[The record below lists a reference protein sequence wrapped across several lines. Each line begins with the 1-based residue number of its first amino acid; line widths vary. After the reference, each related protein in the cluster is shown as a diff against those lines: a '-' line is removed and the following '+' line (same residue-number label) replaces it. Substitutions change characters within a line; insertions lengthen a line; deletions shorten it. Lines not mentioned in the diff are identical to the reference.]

1 MARLRGKGLP
11 EESLPLLG
19 GPEEAAP
26 TSKVETNEQKAPT
39 DELKAQKAA
48 HRQEFADALKMIHPS
63 DSPEDVAARHAAWS
77 KYRYTEPA
85 QAKAQEPV
93 PAEPEPKAIQE
104 PYDRAKGFVKGI
116 TQPIRDLGGVAK
128 AMSSGSN
135 EATNRVVD
143 ELNRREVLPKP
154 YEKGSL
160 EVPKLVRPVIF
171 GEQKP
176 SVIKDLPRD
185 VHGKGFV
192 NTFQHYMESPH
203 NTEEPV
209 FGAGKTPTQDAQ
221 MAIVSMVHNMNNMGK
236 MFRDVFRTTNV
247 EDNSTEMQA
256 VAKPL
261 FDKFAKA
268 AAKLDPLRAQ
278 RDALEKAVEKA
289 TKKGTGIDEAKSALN
304 DWDAKNG
311 DALKQ
316 ATSEMGTINDAHQA
330 MLRDFASKYGDA
342 RVALAAEYAPDKVPD
357 WIKLS
362 PDEQVATAKFREAMK
377 AYKDRMDKLGIPTLE
392 GNYATHLTKYL
403 ADDTGS
409 PQERRSPREVL
420 SFAHREEGSSQW
432 LPSAH
437 AAAAD
442 YIPNA
447 SRKIAMQEF
456 YNKWRPMIDPK
467 NMDGLANPASPNYA
481 PNASKY
487 LTEMFKALDSPDAH
501 NFIDKAFNRLRSYEN
516 AKLLFGSIRTAWK
529 HLGGKLPSL
538 LAQNDVWT
546 APGALGQVKALVGKL
561 STDSPIRTAIDNLG
575 GNTVDWAKKAQLVSY
590 FANTREILGMLREN
604 PFTSAVEEARR
615 YGVGNAKTN
624 KMFVKMF
631 GNKAPDVLANVRH
644 GIQTVS
650 SNPVA
655 LTEAWENGLDLLSSI
670 EKAHGHGMSPQES
683 IPAFLNNILDFNFR
697 GGADSPLIIKDQRTR
712 NWVQF
717 VQTPIK
723 LAELKAKLI
732 RNAWNGGEDLYGTDH
747 TANLVKHVVMTG
759 IALAA
764 AKKAGVNLV
773 DSILHL
779 PFVNADQ
786 GGRLVR
792 MAYFGAKMN
801 ILNDPDARRKFN
813 EAKLAFIGSPQ
824 KTIVG
829 SPIFDLAKDVNTAAT
844 TGVPGLVKQTP
855 IFSQIKAIATG
866 KPPEGFDSVGA
877 YLTGERTERSKKAQE
892 GRAIRAG
899 ALEERYQRKSEG
911 RR

>member
-1 MARLRGKGLP
+1 
-11 EESLPLLG
+11 
-19 GPEEAAP
+19 
-26 TSKVETNEQKAPT
+26 
-39 DELKAQKAA
+39 
-48 HRQEFADALKMIHPS
+48 
-63 DSPEDVAARHAAWS
+63 
-77 KYRYTEPA
+77 
-85 QAKAQEPV
+85 
-93 PAEPEPKAIQE
+93 
-104 PYDRAKGFVKGI
+104 
-116 TQPIRDLGGVAK
+116 
-128 AMSSGSN
+128 
-135 EATNRVVD
+135 
-143 ELNRREVLPKP
+143 
-154 YEKGSL
+154 
-160 EVPKLVRPVIF
+160 
-171 GEQKP
+171 
-176 SVIKDLPRD
+176 
-185 VHGKGFV
+185 
-192 NTFQHYMESPH
+192 
-203 NTEEPV
+203 
-209 FGAGKTPTQDAQ
+209 
-221 MAIVSMVHNMNNMGK
+221 
-236 MFRDVFRTTNV
+236 
-247 EDNSTEMQA
+247 
-256 VAKPL
+256 
-261 FDKFAKA
+261 
-268 AAKLDPLRAQ
+268 
-278 RDALEKAVEKA
+278 
-289 TKKGTGIDEAKSALN
+289 
-304 DWDAKNG
+304 
-311 DALKQ
+311 
-316 ATSEMGTINDAHQA
+316 
-330 MLRDFASKYGDA
+330 
-342 RVALAAEYAPDKVPD
+342 
-357 WIKLS
+357 
-362 PDEQVATAKFREAMK
+362 
-377 AYKDRMDKLGIPTLE
+377 
-392 GNYATHLTKYL
+392 
-403 ADDTGS
+403 
-409 PQERRSPREVL
+409 VL

-442 YIPNA
+442 YVPNA

-467 NMDGLANPASPNYA
+467 NMEGLSNPASPNYA

-501 NFIDKAFNRLRSYEN
+501 NFIDKVFNRLRGYEN
-516 AKLLFGSIRTAWK
+516 AKLLAGSMRVTWK
-529 HLGGKLPSL
+529 HFGGKLPSL

-546 APGALGQVKALVGKL
+546 APGALGQVKALVGKI
-561 STDSPIRTAIDNLG
+561 SADSPIRKAIDNLG

-615 YGVGNAKTN
+615 YGMGNVKTN
-624 KMFVKMF
+624 KMFIKMF
-631 GNKAPDVLANVRH
+631 GNKAPDVIANMRH
-644 GIQTVS
+644 GIQMVS

-655 LTEAWENGLDLLSSI
+655 TMEAWENGLDLLSSI
-670 EKAHGHGMSPQES
+670 EKAQGHGMSPQES

-732 RNAWNGGEDLYGTDH
+732 RNAWNGGKDLYGTDH

-786 GGRLVR
+786 GSRLVR

-801 ILNDPDARRKFN
+801 ILNDPAARRKFN

-824 KTIVG
+824 RTVMG
-829 SPIFDLAKDVNTAAT
+829 SPVFDLAKDVNTATT

-892 GRAIRAG
+892 GKAVRAG
-899 ALEERYQRKSEG
+899 AREERYQRKSEA